1 MILSDF
7 DEQYEHFTNPV
18 AFPISRIRNNKID
31 AYRAYQYENYF
42 HINIQ
47 EAIMGDKVEGN
58 KPTYNSTIGDITNST
73 VSGIVLGENN
83 TVVSNLN
90 ASGNNELA
98 QTLKAL
104 TDAILAS
111 KDLPNSQKEDQ
122 VKIVNQIGEEA
133 AKPRQ
138 NKPLLKILTGGLL
151 TTLKAVPDIASAV
164 AKALPVLSQLHL

>member
-1 MILSDF
+1 
-7 DEQYEHFTNPV
+7 
-18 AFPISRIRNNKID
+18 
-31 AYRAYQYENYF
+31 
-42 HINIQ
+42 
-47 EAIMGDKVEGN
+47 MGDKVEGN